1 MGRPGGRSSSSHRSS
16 SNSSRRS
23 SSHSSSRS
31 SSSHNRPSSSRSY
44 SSSSYHSH
52 SSGHHGGH
60 YSPPPHHYHY
70 SSGGYRS
77 SGYRS
82 SNPISS
88 IVSGIITLCV
98 CFIFISIF
106 ISIVSG
112 NGGYKANKIDQE
124 AVAQYA
130 EAQYPALFKDE
141 SHLLLVYTYFEKSD
155 TDYATLVFGNDASE
169 IISNDVEDYFWER
182 YDRYY
187 SDSSMNESEWLG
199 NTFKDAAN
207 KWKSEGQEQPLNNL
221 KSFNKGCYDD
231 NLKWIKS
238 NEKSALIK
246 GCEEFYETTG
256 VQPYIILI
264 DYTDIP
270 GVVVQQSTAGKF
282 GTTVVKGIIVL
293 IIAGTVI
300 FITNKIIKEK
310 KRQREELERTLNTP
324 INSNTDNDNNNI
336 NT

>member
-16 SNSSRRS
+16 S
-23 SSHSSSRS
+23 
-31 SSSHNRPSSSRSY
+31 RSY
-44 SSSSYHSH
+44 SSSSYHSY

-60 YSPPPHHYHY
+60 YPPPPPPHHHHY

-141 SHLLLVYTYFEKSD
+141 FHLLLVYTYFEKTD

-169 IISNDVEDYFWER
+169 IISNDVEDYFGER

-207 KWKSEGQEQPLNNL
+207 KWKSEGKEQPLNNL
-221 KSFNKGCYDD
+221 KNFNKGCYDD
-231 NLKWIKS
+231 DLKWIKS

-256 VQPYIILI
+256 
-264 DYTDIP
+264 
-270 GVVVQQSTAGKF
+270 KF
-282 GTTVVKGIIVL
+282 GTTLLTNTHGQARGVV
-293 IIAGTVI
+293 
-300 FITNKIIKEK
+300 
-310 KRQREELERTLNTP
+310 
-324 INSNTDNDNNNI
+324 
-336 NT
+336 